1 MQKVLLPPHHLVDDA
16 RIALDNLDD
25 LGGDVL
31 VYVVGH
37 GDTVEAVL
45 AKADGG
51 VDCLKQAAPIDA
63 GDDEAALVDGLGALR
78 AGADAHGGEGVADA
92 GEETALLG
100 QRAAVAHYGEGVH
113 LKAVVVVEAQG
124 FLAYDAAVELETTR
138 LESVAA
144 AGVAA
149 VENGHV
155 VLLCHLVYG
164 IEEGEEILLCVDVFF
179 AVGREEDV
187 FAFLQTKTLMN
198 IAGFYF
204 FEVLVEHLCHGRAGD
219 VGALAGQA
227 AFGEVAAGVLAVC
240 QVHVGDNIDDAA
252 VGLLG
257 QALVFAAVARFHVED
272 GDVEALGADNA
283 QAGVGVAEH
292 EHSIGPRLRE
302 EFVGAVDDVAAGG
315 TEVIAHSIHIYFG
328 LCQLEVAEED
338 AVEVVVVVLPGVG
351 EDDVEVAAA
360 LVDDGGKADNL
371 GAGAHDDAKFQFAV
385 VLPLYIGVVE
395 FGLLGH
401 NMLVV

>member
-1 MQKVLLPPHHLVDDA
+1 MLLPPHHLVDDA

-25 LGGDVL
+25 FGGDVL

-51 VDCLKQAAPIDA
+51 VDCLKQAAAVDA
-63 GDDEAALVDGLGALR
+63 GDDEAALVDGFGALR
-78 AGADAHGGEGVADA
+78 AGADAHGGKGMADA
-92 GEETALLG
+92 SEETALLG

-124 FLAYDAAVELETTR
+124 FLAYDAAVELETAR
-138 LESVAA
+138 LEAMAA

-149 VENGHV
+149 VEDGHV

-164 IEEGEEILLCVDVFF
+164 IEEREEILLRVDVLF

-187 FAFLQTKTLMN
+187 FAFLQTEAPVH
-198 IAGFYF
+198 IAGLNL
-204 FEVLVEHLCHGRAGD
+204 FEILVEHLCHGRAGD

-240 QVHVGDNIDDAA
+240 QVHVGDDIDDAA

-257 QALVFAAVARFHVED
+257 QALVLAAVAGFHVED
-272 GDVEALGADNA
+272 GDMQALGADDA

-292 EHSIGPRLRE
+292 EYGIWPRLGE
-302 EFVGAVDDVAAGG
+302 ELVGAVDDVAAGG
-315 TEVIAHSIHIYFG
+315 AEVIAHGVHIYLG
-328 LCQLEVAEED
+328 LGELEVAEED
-338 AVEVVVVVLPGVG
+338 AVEVVVVVLPRMG
-351 EDDVEVAAA
+351 EDYVEIAAA
-360 LVDDGGKADNL
+360 LVDDCGKADDF
-371 GAGAHDDAKFQFAV
+371 GARAHDDAKLELAV
-385 VLPLYIGVVE
+385 VLPLYIGIVE